1 MGRRW
6 EGNSKE
12 GTVVHLWL
20 IYADVWQK
28 PNQYY
33 KTLINQLK
41 TNKCFKKIFSVWH
54 NVTCLLEQWK
64 LVDNWKSPWIVIS
77 WWIES
82 QNSQKHLKIVI
93 ISLFKLKSILEKH
106 APII

>member
-1 MGRRW
+1 MGGRW

-12 GTVVHLWL
+12 GTYVHLWL

-28 PNQYY
+28 SNQYC
-33 KTLINQLK
+33 KPVINQLK
-41 TNKCFKKIFSVWH
+41 TNKYFKKYSVWH

-64 LVDNWKSPWIVIS
+64 LADYWKSSWIVIS

-82 QNSQKHLKIVI
+82 QNSQKHFKIVI